1 MSMSSEEEPTEN
13 SEERQAHERA
23 YQDIL
28 NPAHV
33 LVLKR
38 ALETEAADPEDA
50 SNRKEHIET
59 YLHIG
64 DEKGDRPI
72 NDELRQE
79 LDKLLSL
86 SYEDLEELIQKESE
100 TLGGQ
105 EVVVSDG
112 GDHDYQGEVV
122 DGEPVVEG
130 DNPARPSISPPP
142 QSPVAQPPRSY
153 TPPPFSSPP
162 LAPPPTT
169 SLPPPTIP
177 HPTTPFPDLSARIDE
192 ADKIISPYR
201 RAKKLRGIAEE
212 NDSVEAAER
221 ILNSHRRRLNPLQ
234 LLRLPGSN
242 KSEHDRALETITKKT
257 NDQEAAK
264 KIKRGN
270 ARNRA
275 QSGLGKSVVV
285 KNGPAD
291 AVDIA
296 QDMSGARTSKWS
308 AELVREVALSYNR
321 SEIDIAVALVKQNV
335 DSVIKRDK
343 IFHDLAVKHND
354 SAILKEIWNPHV
366 RSKARM
372 SIS

>member
-1 MSMSSEEEPTEN
+1 MSSEEEPTEN

-275 QSGLGKSVVV
+275 QSGLGKGVVI

-308 AELVREVALSYNR
+308 AELVREAALSYNR

-335 DSVIKRDK
+335 GNVIKRDN
-343 IFHDLAVKHND
+343 IFRDLAVKHND
-354 SAILKEIWNPHV
+354 ATILEEIWNPLT
-366 RSKARM
+366 RSKARTM
-372 SIS
+372 MGS